1 MKIKRF
7 FIQKFPW
14 TSRYPFLV
22 KRRPRFWWNV
32 YSEMVN
38 GNISL
43 EAQYTTRKAAREGMK
58 ELKIIYDMKE
68 LFV

>member
-7 FIQKFPW
+7 FIQKVPW
-14 TSRYPFLV
+14 TSRYPL

-32 YSEMVN
+32 YSEMVS

-43 EAQYTTRKAAREGMK
+43 EAQYTTRKAAREGVK

-68 LFV
+68 LVV